1 MSLFTFFK
9 DKRNNM
15 NEHEPDWEKKI
26 ITKLAESSLHEQ
38 KRARRWSIFFKLLT
52 FGYLITLLVLFSD
65 SDMAANKLT
74 SKHTALIDL
83 SGLIAE
89 GEKASS
95 DNIVTA
101 LRDAFEDKNNVGVI
115 LRINSP
121 GGTPVQAGYIYDEI
135 IRLREKYP
143 DTPLYAVISDMCAS
157 GGYYVA
163 AAADKIYADKASIV
177 GSIGVRM
184 DNFGFVE
191 AMKKLGVERRTLTAG
206 KNKALLDHFMP
217 VDEEVNKHMSAM
229 LHSIHQQF
237 IGAVKKGRG
246 DRLKEDVEGLFS
258 GLIWTGEQ
266 SLEIGLIDEL
276 ASSGYVAREV
286 IGEEEIVNFT
296 VTDDIF
302 DRLAKRVGAT
312 MASILMKND
321 NQPYMY

>member
-1 MSLFTFFK
+1 MSEQ
-9 DKRNNM
+9 DPN
-15 NEHEPDWEKKI
+15 WEKNLV
-26 ITKLAESSLHEQ
+26 TKLAESSLREQ
-38 KRARRWSIFFKLLT
+38 KKSRRWGIFFKVLT
-52 FGYLITLLVLFSD
+52 FAYLGALFIMFAE
-65 SDMAANKLT
+65 SDMSTTKLT
-74 SKHTALIDL
+74 AKHTALVDL
-83 SGLIAE
+83 SGMIAE

-101 LRDAFEDKNNVGVI
+101 LRSAFEDKNTVGVI

-184 DNFGFVE
+184 DNFGFVD
-191 AMKKLGVERRTLTAG
+191 AMDKLGVERRTLTAG
-206 KNKALLDHFMP
+206 NNKALMDPFAP
-217 VDEEVNKHMSAM
+217 VDEEVNAHMQTM
-229 LHSIHQQF
+229 LTNIHQQF
-237 IGAVKKGRG
+237 IDSVKKGRG
-246 DRLKEDVEGLFS
+246 DKLKQDIDDLFS

-266 SLEIGLIDEL
+266 SLELGLVDEL

-286 IGEEEIVNFT
+286 IGEEDIVDFT
-296 VTDDIF
+296 MTDDIL

-312 MASILMKND
+312 MAHIMIQQKTLP
-321 NQPYMY
+321 QLY